1 MNSIHLRRTLLIIL
15 GSILCYML
23 YKSLSWTISH
33 DTNTFLYATKM
44 FFKEGLLPY
53 KDIHEENTPMTYI
66 IYYSIGWLWG
76 ITDLGFRVFDIFFCL
91 ILILTWYFFSQDKKK
106 EMATGVF
113 FYIFIYFCMAQKE
126 GLQREHLFLLPLSFY
141 FLFFEKTK
149 DKIYANIVLGATLG
163 FFICAK
169 PTLVL
174 IIVPAFLSLRLL
186 KTDKRSYFIIAVS
199 ALIPFFISILFLNQF
214 EISPHFLDLAQNYW
228 PLYGKFNFEQ
238 ENHFTLPLA
247 LSMKRHM
254 FLPLFGRGFNALPL
268 LIIVFILLSIIIAR
282 KIEWDN
288 FDKILV
294 LHYIFFIIYPA
305 LNKLYLPHYFIP
317 FWFLSV
323 ILTTRFLAKINENKV
338 YNFVLVT
345 LLTFLLFVFLQQGLG
360 EIPATTQNENVAISQ
375 EQVKTLKELNYSKL
389 RDQIQPI
396 GWAGGASLLTINS
409 LSAQMPTRFIYAQ
422 HFFNA
427 PQSNYGKRIRNEFI
441 SKLKNKPPRFIL
453 IDPLLSFYFKN
464 PIHITPEDL
473 NFPEF
478 FDFLFENYRLAKAQ
492 NSSNDGLIENS
503 IWYSSTI
510 WELKVKQ
517 EH

>member
-1 MNSIHLRRTLLIIL
+1 MNSIHLRRTLLMIL
-15 GSILCYML
+15 GAILCYML
-23 YKSLSWTISH
+23 YESLSWAICH

-91 ILILTWYFFSQDKKK
+91 FLILTWYFFSTDKKK
-106 EMATGVF
+106 EMAAGVF
-113 FYIFIYFCMAQKE
+113 FYIFIYFCLAQKE
-126 GLQREHLFLLPLSFY
+126 GLQREHLFLLPLSLY
-141 FLFFEKTK
+141 FLFFEKIK
-149 DKIYANIVLGATLG
+149 DKIYANIIVGMTLG
-163 FFICAK
+163 FYVCAK

-174 IIVPAFLSLRLL
+174 ILLPAFLSLLLL
-186 KTDKRSYFIIAVS
+186 KANLKNYVVIVLS
-199 ALIPFFISILFLNQF
+199 AFIPFFVSILFLNQLG
-214 EISPHFLDLAQNYW
+214 IIHHFLDLAQNYW

-238 ENHFTLPLA
+238 ENHFSLSLA

-254 FLPLFGRGFNALPL
+254 FFPLFGRGFSALPL
-268 LIIVFILLSIIIAR
+268 LILVLVLLSITIAR
-282 KIEWDN
+282 KIKWDN

-294 LHYIFFIIYPA
+294 LHYVFFIIYPA

-323 ILTTRFLAKINENKV
+323 ILIMRFLAKINENRV
-338 YNFVLVT
+338 YNFIFVT
-345 LLTFLLFVFLQQGLG
+345 LSTFLLFAFLQQGLG
-360 EIPATTQNENVAISQ
+360 EIPATTQNENVAVSK
-375 EQVKTLKELNYSKL
+375 EQVKTLKELNFSKL

-396 GWAGGASLLTINS
+396 GWAGGASLLTLNS

-427 PQSNYGKRIRNEFI
+427 PQSDYGKKIRSEFMN
-441 SKLKNKPPRFIL
+441 KLKNKPPRFIL

-464 PIHITPEDL
+464 PIHVTPEDL
-473 NFPEF
+473 NFPDF
-478 FDFLFENYRLAKAQ
+478 FNFLFENYRLVKAKT
-492 NSSNDGLIENS
+492 SSNDGLIENS
-503 IWYSSTI
+503 IWYSSSI
-510 WELKVKQ
+510 WELKT
-517 EH
+517 